1 MSDGLSQSALRT
13 ALVCAALAAVVVMA
27 GLFSDAVR
35 YGCLGVIVL
44 ATVVTAGE
52 RSRQG
57 GGWWTILGIGAA
69 LSAIG
74 ATRQAVLRLSEELQR
89 QCTHLSGRI
98 VAEFPAHQSADLPKF
113 LLNAGAWRGLT
124 WPQIRRPPDRN
135 YTPFR
140 RSRRGIPAM
149 LRPALPVEAGTGRG

>member
-13 ALVCAALAAVVVMA
+13 ALVFAALAAVVVLA

-35 YGCLGVIVL
+35 YGCLGVIVV

-57 GGWWTILGIGAA
+57 GGWWTVLGIGAA

-74 ATRQAVLRLSEELQR
+74 AGLAEVSETAGGLVAVAGGVLVVIGSVI
-89 QCTHLSGRI
+89 G
-98 VAEFPAHQSADLPKF
+98 FPADELEY
-113 LLNAGAWRGLT
+113 
-124 WPQIRRPPDRN
+124 D
-135 YTPFR
+135 
-140 RSRRGIPAM
+140 
-149 LRPALPVEAGTGRG
+149 